1 MPRYKRSP
9 REFGLPPRA
18 AGGGEDYVAGIPRNL
33 LNDFN
38 REVTVVIPKDPVNV
52 SSAPL
57 LLVYKNRFC
66 TKSPRPNIVSATNGN
81 DAILSPCR
89 EYIAPAP

>member
-1 MPRYKRSP
+1 MTRYKRP
-9 REFGLPPRA
+9 PHEFGLPPRA

-52 SSAPL
+52 SSAPPSSKTSSRL
-57 LLVYKNRFC
+57 
-66 TKSPRPNIVSATNGN
+66 
-81 DAILSPCR
+81 
-89 EYIAPAP
+89 

>member
-9 REFGLPPRA
+9 HEFVLPPRA

-52 SSAPL
+52 SSAPPSSKTSSRL
-57 LLVYKNRFC
+57 
-66 TKSPRPNIVSATNGN
+66 
-81 DAILSPCR
+81 
-89 EYIAPAP
+89 

>member
-1 MPRYKRSP
+1 MIMPRYKRSP

-52 SSAPL
+52 SSAPPSSKTSSRL
-57 LLVYKNRFC
+57 
-66 TKSPRPNIVSATNGN
+66 
-81 DAILSPCR
+81 
-89 EYIAPAP
+89 

>member
-1 MPRYKRSP
+1 MIMPRYKRSP
-9 REFGLPPRA
+9 HEFGLPPRA

-52 SSAPL
+52 SSAPHSF
-57 LLVYKNRFC
+57 K
-66 TKSPRPNIVSATNGN
+66 TSPR
-81 DAILSPCR
+81 L
-89 EYIAPAP
+89 

>member
-9 REFGLPPRA
+9 HEFGLPPRA

-38 REVTVVIPKDPVNV
+38 MEVTQEVTPEVPPVVPHLPTASTVQKQ
-52 SSAPL
+52 
-57 LLVYKNRFC
+57 
-66 TKSPRPNIVSATNGN
+66 
-81 DAILSPCR
+81 
-89 EYIAPAP
+89 